1 MWGAGHL
8 VVLLLRMCAVLF
20 LSVGAAIMVAPA
32 ARVGQSWAR
41 NFLQL
46 PFYVWLFTAAVTV
59 WGARALLLCVLLL
72 GQAQLVSRGAAAPT
86 RLRPARWCP
95 ATNGEHGREYV
106 APVAVRSLP
115 CAQSSSLNQ

>member
-8 VVLLLRMCAVLF
+8 VVLLLRMFAVFF

-32 ARVGQSWAR
+32 ARVGQGWAR
-41 NFLQL
+41 NVLQL

-72 GQAQLVSRGAAAPT
+72 GQAQLVSGGAAAPT
-86 RLRPARWCP
+86 RLRPARWYP
-95 ATNGEHGREYV
+95 ATGHRY
-106 APVAVRSLP
+106 
-115 CAQSSSLNQ
+115 

>member
-1 MWGAGHL
+1 VWGAGHL

-59 WGARALLLCVLLL
+59 RSARALLLCVLLL

-95 ATNGEHGREYV
+95 ATDGEHGRDYF
-106 APVAVRSLP
+106 APVAARKLP
-115 CAQSSSLNQ
+115 YAQYLRLEQ